1 MQTQSKNINTAVH
14 KTRLTQNGCGY
25 PVSVVSSSSRSSLS
39 PRLPPLSSRLSSYH
53 QRACRQLQDRET
65 HTHSHIHVLYKGER
79 EREREREKRKREK
92 LNVLSKRLT
101 KKEYLLTVHLAVLW
115 ASFEPLTFNGL
126 QQNLTCH
133 QQQPRHRHT
142 RKLWSTILNRAYPPF
157 FQPYL
162 PYAPF
167 KLVFPNTW
175 QVAHAHT
182 Q

>member
-1 MQTQSKNINTAVH
+1 MAVVTQSPWFPALHGPPSLHVYHHSLPVYLLTISVLVGSC
-14 KTRLTQNGCGY
+14 KTERHTL
-25 PVSVVSSSSRSSLS
+25 
-39 PRLPPLSSRLSSYH
+39 
-53 QRACRQLQDRET
+53 T
-65 HTHSHIHVLYKGER
+65 HTYMYFTKGRER

-92 LNVLSKRLT
+92 LNMLSKRLT

-142 RKLWSTILNRAYPPF
+142 RKLWSIILNRAYPPF

-182 Q
+182 HTQ